1 MEAIGLGAMGL
12 SPKIVTRKKTTR
24 KTRTMTLRKKFS
36 QKALLHGAKVYVKQ
50 LQLLK

>member
-12 SPKIVTRKKTTR
+12 SPKIVTRKNMM
-24 KTRTMTLRKKFS
+24 MTLGMKFS
-36 QKALLHGAKVYVKQ
+36 QKDLLHGAKVYVKQ